1 MTNAINK
8 YNYLRELYIQTGD
21 ERILREANTLA
32 KEILRV
38 HNKSIRKEKVM
49 ALALDA
55 LRIIA
60 FAIGLFLMVWTA
72 DNLTGTL
79 GFKLAYALEIC
90 FVGFLCYCGIDWLQA
105 KVKRV

>member
-21 ERILREANTLA
+21 ERILREANALA

-49 ALALDA
+49 VLALDA

-90 FVGFLCYCGIDWLQA
+90 FVGFLCSCGIDWLQA